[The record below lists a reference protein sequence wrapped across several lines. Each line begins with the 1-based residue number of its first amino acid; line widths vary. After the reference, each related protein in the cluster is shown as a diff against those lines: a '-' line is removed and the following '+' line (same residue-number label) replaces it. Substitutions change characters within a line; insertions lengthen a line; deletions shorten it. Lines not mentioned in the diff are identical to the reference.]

1 MKMISL
7 NKGLFALVDDEDYE
21 YLTQWKWYAQ
31 KDNRVFYVS
40 RYVRVHSDKRKYKYI
55 RRGMQN
61 ELMNP
66 PKDYI
71 VDHKDHNG
79 LNNQKHNLRCCLNKQ
94 NVRNMR
100 IPIDNSTGFKG
111 VCSRKQREHKE
122 LKYSA
127 YIQRI
132 HLGHFKTK
140 EEAALA
146 YNKKAKELFGEF
158 ACLNQVLRKNK

>member
-1 MKMISL
+1 MKEIQL
-7 NKGLFALVDDEDYE
+7 TQGKVALVDDEDYE
-21 YLTQWKWYAQ
+21 YLNQFRWHAHKSKRTW
-31 KDNRVFYVS
+31 S
-40 RYVRVHSDKRKYKYI
+40 VRRNISIGHSKGTVLCMHI
-55 RRGMQN
+55 V
-61 ELMNP
+61 LMSP
-66 PKDYI
+66 PKGFEI
-71 VDHKDHNG
+71 DHKDHNG